1 MVILLLETY
10 NYFKLVLMV
19 VIHDF
24 IGSFFE
30 IRENHTEGYGQLEV
44 NMAPPI

>member
-1 MVILLLETY
+1 
-10 NYFKLVLMV
+10 MV

-30 IRENHTEGYGQLEV
+30 IRENHIEGYGQLED
-44 NMAPPI
+44 NMASAI